1 MKRFIMYERDEK
13 NRPVVT
19 RCLLFDGRNFAFG
32 QALCSKK
39 DNPCKKISKAIAE
52 GRAKKA
58 LNQPLFFSEF
68 ARAGKTTFFKAF
80 NDALNVPS
88 RLKYPEIKWME
99 KNYG

>member
-19 RCLLFDGRNFAFG
+19 RCLLYDGERFAFG

-39 DNPCKKISKAIAE
+39 DNPCKKIGKAIAE

-58 LNQPLFFSEF
+58 LNQPLFFSDI
-68 ARAGKTTFFKAF
+68 ARAGKLRFFKAF
-80 NDALNVPS
+80 NDARNVPS
-88 RLKYPEIKWME
+88 RLKEPEIKFIE
-99 KNYG
+99 KEM

>member
-19 RCLLFDGRNFAFG
+19 RCLLFDGNHFAFG

-39 DNPCKKISKAIAE
+39 DNPCKKVGRVIAE

-58 LNQPLFFSEF
+58 LNQPLFFSDI
-68 ARAGKTTFFKAF
+68 ARAGSVNFFKAF
-80 NDALNVPS
+80 NGARDVPS
-88 RLKYPEIKWME
+88 RLKEPEIKFIEREM
-99 KNYG
+99 